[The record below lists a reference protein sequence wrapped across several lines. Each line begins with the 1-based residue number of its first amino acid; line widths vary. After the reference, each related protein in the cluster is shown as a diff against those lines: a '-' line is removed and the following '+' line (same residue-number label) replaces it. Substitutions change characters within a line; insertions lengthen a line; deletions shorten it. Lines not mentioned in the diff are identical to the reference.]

1 MNKFFEKWVYE
12 AVKEMD
18 KAFTAHEVIAKVV
31 EKKGTSMYVGNAQQ
45 VGYLLNKLDEI
56 ERVGD
61 AEYRRLDI

>member
-18 KAFTAHEVIAKVV
+18 EVFTAHEVIAKVV

-56 ERVGD
+56 ERIGD
-61 AEYRRLDI
+61 AEYRRLDV